1 MRYVDA
7 VPSAWAAR
15 SLADAAPGPYWLDD
29 PARPE
34 SHPPLTGTTT
44 VDLVVVGGGYAG
56 LWAALRATEREPGRD
71 VLLVE
76 ARSVGWAASGRNGG
90 FVAAS
95 LTHGEANGRS
105 RFPDEMDRLRRMGR
119 ENLDALAATVER
131 YGIDAELER
140 TGALDVATEEYQV
153 EPLRAEAGP
162 DDRFLDAGAVRRE
175 IASPLFLAGLWSPD
189 TALVHPA
196 KLAWGLRQACLDRGV
211 RLVEG
216 TVARTLR
223 RDGQHVVVTTDDG
236 VVRARQAVLATNAF
250 PPLLRRVRPFLVP
263 VYDHVLMT
271 RPLTA
276 PERTSI
282 GWANRQGLGDV
293 ANQFHYSRLT
303 ADGRILWGGYDA
315 VYHPGGRV
323 RRAYEHREE
332 TYLRL
337 AEHFRMTFPQLE
349 DVTFTHRWG
358 GVIDTCSRFMPFFG
372 TAHGGAVAYAAG
384 FTGLGVAS
392 TRFAADVVLDLLG
405 GEATERTTLQMVRT
419 VPLPFPPEPLATP
432 VIGLT
437 RWSLDQADRRQ
448 GRRNAW
454 LRLLDAVGAGFD
466 S

>member
-7 VPSAWAAR
+7 VPTAWATL
-15 SLADAAPGPYWLDD
+15 SLADAAPGPFWLDD
-29 PARPE
+29 PGRPAA
-34 SHPPLTGTTT
+34 HPPLRGATTA
-44 VDLVVVGGGYAG
+44 DLVVVGGGYTG
-56 LWAALRATEREPGRD
+56 LWAALRATERDPGRD
-71 VLLVE
+71 VLVVE
-76 ARSVGWAASGRNGG
+76 ARQTGWAASGRNGG
-90 FVAAS
+90 FAAAS
-95 LTHGEANGRS
+95 LTHGEANGAS
-105 RFPDEMDRLRRMGR
+105 RFPGEMDVLRRLGR
-119 ENLDALAATVER
+119 ENLDAIAATVDR

-153 EPLRAEAGP
+153 EALRAEAGP
-162 DDRFLDAGAVRRE
+162 EDRFLDTDAVRRE
-175 IASPLFLAGLWSPD
+175 IASPMFLAGLWSPD

-216 TVARTLR
+216 TVARDLR
-223 RDGQHVVVTTDDG
+223 REGGEVVVTTDDG

-250 PPLLRRVRPFLVP
+250 PPLLRRVRHLLVP
-263 VYDHVLMT
+263 VYDYVLMT
-271 RPLTA
+271 RPLTTA
-276 PERTSI
+276 ERASI

-323 RRAYEHREE
+323 RRAYEHRAD

-392 TRFAADVVLDLLG
+392 TRFAADVVLDLLS
-405 GEATERTTLQMVRT
+405 GERTERTALQMVRST
-419 VPLPFPPEPLATP
+419 PLPFPPEPLATP
-432 VIGLT
+432 VIALT
-437 RWSLDQADRRQ
+437 RWSLDRADRRQ

>member
-15 SLADAAPGPYWLDD
+15 SLADAAPGPFWLDD

-34 SHPPLTGTTT
+34 PHPPLAGSTTA
-44 VDLVVVGGGYAG
+44 DLVVVGGGYTG
-56 LWAALRATEREPGRD
+56 LWTALRATEREPGRD

-76 ARSVGWAASGRNGG
+76 GRSVAWAASGRNGG

-95 LTHGEANGRS
+95 LTQGEANGSS
-105 RFPDEMDRLRRMGR
+105 RFPDEMDVLRRLGR
-119 ENLDALAATVER
+119 DNLDAIEAAVDR

-140 TGALDVATEEYQV
+140 TGALDVATEEHQV
-153 EPLRAEAGP
+153 EALRAEAGP
-162 DDRFLDAGAVRRE
+162 DDRFLDTTAVRDE
-175 IASPLFLAGLWSPD
+175 IDSPMFLAGLWSPD

-196 KLAWGLRQACLDRGV
+196 KLAWGLRRACLDRGV
-211 RLVEG
+211 RVVEG
-216 TVARTLR
+216 TVARDLH
-223 RDGQHVVVTTDDG
+223 RDGRHVVVRTDG
-236 VVRARQAVLATNAF
+236 GEVRARQAVLATNAF
-250 PPLLRRVRPFLVP
+250 PSLLRRVRHFVVP
-263 VYDHVLMT
+263 VYDYVLMT
-271 RPLTA
+271 RPLSA
-276 PERTSI
+276 PERASV
-282 GWANRQGLGDV
+282 GWAHRQGLGDV

-323 RRAYEHREE
+323 RRAYEHREQ

-392 TRFAADVVLDLLG
+392 TRFAADVVLDLLS
-405 GEATERTTLQMVRT
+405 GEATERTRLEMVRSM
-419 VPLPFPPEPLATP
+419 PLPFPPEPLATP

-437 RWSLDQADRRQ
+437 RWSLDRADRSQ

-454 LRLLDAVGAGFD
+454 LRLLDTVGAGFD

>member
-7 VPSAWAAR
+7 VPGGWAVR
-15 SLADAAPGPYWLDD
+15 SLADAAPGPYWLDT

-34 SHPPLTGTTT
+34 ANPPLDGPTTA
-44 VDLVVVGGGYAG
+44 DLVVVGGGYTG
-56 LWAALRATEREPGRD
+56 LWTALRATEREPGRD

-76 ARSVGWAASGRNGG
+76 ARSVAWAASGRNGG

-95 LTHGEANGRS
+95 LTHGEENGRS
-105 RFPDEMDRLRRMGR
+105 RFPEEMDVLRRLGR
-119 ENLDALAATVER
+119 ENLDGLAATVER

-153 EPLRAEAGP
+153 EPLREAAGP
-162 DDRFLDAGAVRRE
+162 EDRFLDADEVRRE
-175 IASPLFLAGLWSPD
+175 IAGPMFLAGLWSPD

-211 RLVEG
+211 RLAEG
-216 TVARTLR
+216 TVARGVR
-223 RDGQHVVVTTDDG
+223 REGGHVVVATDG
-236 VVRARQAVLATNAF
+236 GEVRARQAVLATNAF

-263 VYDHVLMT
+263 VYDYVLMT
-271 RPLTA
+271 RPLSTA
-276 PERTSI
+276 ERAAV

-315 VYHPGGRV
+315 IYHPGGRV
-323 RRAYEHREE
+323 RRAHEHREE
-332 TYLRL
+332 SYLRL

-384 FTGLGVAS
+384 FTGLGVGS

-405 GEATERTTLQMVRT
+405 GEPTERTELEMVRSL
-419 VPLPFPPEPLATP
+419 PLPFPPEPLATP
-432 VIGLT
+432 VIELT
-437 RWSLDQADRRQ
+437 RWSLDQADRRE

>member
-7 VPSAWAAR
+7 VPGAWAVR
-15 SLADAAPGPYWLDD
+15 SLADAAPGPYWLDSASR
-29 PARPE
+29 PAA
-34 SHPPLTGTTT
+34 HPPLRGTTT
-44 VDLVVVGGGYAG
+44 ADLVVVGGGYTG

-76 ARSVGWAASGRNGG
+76 ARRVGWAASGRNGG

-105 RFPDEMDRLRRMGR
+105 RFPTEMDALRRLGR
-119 ENLDALAATVER
+119 ENLAGLVDTVQR
-131 YGIDAELER
+131 YAIDAELER

-153 EPLRAEAGP
+153 EALRAEAGP
-162 DDRFLDAGAVRRE
+162 DDRFLDADAVRRE
-175 IASPLFLAGLWSPD
+175 VASPMFLAGLWSPD

-211 RLVEG
+211 RIVEG
-216 TVARTLR
+216 TVARDLR
-223 RDGQHVVVTTDDG
+223 REGAHVVVSTDEG
-236 VVRARQAVLATNAF
+236 AVRARHAVLATNAF

-263 VYDHVLMT
+263 VYDYVLMT
-271 RPLTA
+271 RPLTGA
-276 PERTSI
+276 ERASV

-303 ADGRILWGGYDA
+303 ADDRILWGGYDA

-349 DVTFTHRWG
+349 DVSFTHRWG

-372 TAHGGAVAYAAG
+372 TAHAGAVGYAAG
-384 FTGLGVAS
+384 FTGLGVGS
-392 TRFAADVVLDLLG
+392 TRFAADVVLDLLDG
-405 GEATERTTLQMVRT
+405 ATTERTELQMVRSM
-419 VPLPFPPEPLATP
+419 PLPFPPEPLATP

-437 RWSLDQADRRQ
+437 RWSLDRADRRE

>member
-7 VPSAWAAR
+7 IPSAWASR
-15 SLADAAPGPYWLDD
+15 SLVGAAPGPYWLDD
-29 PARPE
+29 PDRPAAQ
-34 SHPPLTGTTT
+34 PPLTASTTA
-44 VDLVVVGGGYAG
+44 DLVVVGGGYSG

-76 ARSVGWAASGRNGG
+76 AKRVGWAASGRNGG
-90 FVAAS
+90 FAAAS

-105 RFPDEMDRLRRMGR
+105 RFPGEMDVLRRLGR
-119 ENLDALAATVER
+119 ENLDAIAATVER

-153 EPLRAEAGP
+153 EDLRAEAGP
-162 DDRFLDAGAVRRE
+162 EDRFLDTEEVRRE
-175 IASPLFLAGLWSPD
+175 IASPMLLAGLWSPD

-196 KLAWGLRQACLDRGV
+196 KLAWGLRRACLERGV
-211 RLVEG
+211 RIVEG
-216 TVARTLR
+216 TVARDLR
-223 RDGQHVVVTTDDG
+223 RDGEHVVVTTDG
-236 VVRARQAVLATNAF
+236 GSVRARQAVLATNAF
-250 PPLLRRVRPFLVP
+250 PPLLRRVRHFLVP
-263 VYDHVLMT
+263 VYDYVLMT
-271 RPLTA
+271 RPLSA
-276 PERTSI
+276 SERASV

-405 GEATERTTLQMVRT
+405 PEATERTELRMVRSL
-419 VPLPFPPEPLATP
+419 PLPFPPEPIATP

-437 RWSLDQADRRQ
+437 RWSLDRADRRQ
-448 GRRNAW
+448 GRRNPW

>member
-15 SLADAAPGPYWLDD
+15 SLAEAAPGPFWLDD
-29 PARPE
+29 PGRPE
-34 SHPPLTGTTT
+34 PHPPLAGEVTA
-44 VDLVVVGGGYAG
+44 DLVVVGGGYTG
-56 LWAALRATEREPGRD
+56 LWTALRATERDPGRD

-76 ARSVGWAASGRNGG
+76 GKSVGWAASGRNGG

-105 RFPDEMDRLRRMGR
+105 RFPHEMDTLRRLGR
-119 ENLDALAATVER
+119 ENLDGIAATVAR

-153 EPLRAEAGP
+153 EALRAEAGP
-162 DDRFLDAGAVRRE
+162 EDRFLDADEVRRE
-175 IASPLFLAGLWSPD
+175 IDSPMFRAGLWSPD

-211 RLVEG
+211 RIVEG
-216 TVARTLR
+216 TVARDLR
-223 RDGQHVVVTTDDG
+223 RDGGHVVVRTDDG
-236 VVRARQAVLATNAF
+236 AVRARQAVLATNAF

-263 VYDHVLMT
+263 VYDYVLMT
-271 RPLTA
+271 RPLTGA
-276 PERTSI
+276 ERASV

-303 ADGRILWGGYDA
+303 ADDRILWGGYDA

-358 GVIDTCSRFMPFFG
+358 AVIDTCSRFMPFFG

-405 GEATERTTLQMVRT
+405 PEPTERTALEMVRSM
-419 VPLPFPPEPLATP
+419 PLPFPPEPLATP

-437 RWSLDQADRRQ
+437 RWSLDRADRHE

-454 LRLLDAVGAGFD
+454 LRLLDTVGAGFD

>member
-7 VPSAWAAR
+7 VPSAWATR
-15 SLADAAPGPYWLDD
+15 SLADAAPGPFWLDD
-29 PARPE
+29 PARPAT
-34 SHPPLTGTTT
+34 HPPLAGTTT
-44 VDLVVVGGGYAG
+44 ADLVVVGGGYAG
-56 LWAALRATEREPGRD
+56 LWTALRATEREPGRD

-76 ARSVGWAASGRNGG
+76 ARSIGWAASGRNGG
-90 FVAAS
+90 FASAS

-105 RFPDEMDRLRRMGR
+105 RFPDEMDVLRRMGR
-119 ENLDALAATVER
+119 DNLDALAATVDR

-140 TGALDVATEEYQV
+140 TGALDVATEKYQV
-153 EPLRAEAGP
+153 EPLRAAAGP
-162 DDRFLDAGAVRRE
+162 DDRFLDAEEVRGE
-175 IASPLFLAGLWSPD
+175 IASPMFLAGLWSPD
-189 TALVHPA
+189 TVLVHPA
-196 KLAWGLRQACLDRGV
+196 KLAWGLRQACLERGV
-211 RLVEG
+211 RVVEG
-216 TVARTLR
+216 TVARELR
-223 RDGQHVVVTTDDG
+223 RDGRHVVVATDG
-236 VVRARQAVLATNAF
+236 GEVRARRAVLATNAF

-276 PERTSI
+276 SERTSI

-303 ADGRILWGGYDA
+303 ADGRVLWGGYDA

-323 RRAYEHREE
+323 RRAYEHRAE

-392 TRFAADVVLDLLG
+392 TRFAADVVLDLLD
-405 GEATERTTLQMVRT
+405 GEATERTALQMVRT
-419 VPLPFPPEPLATP
+419 MPLPFPPEPLATP